1 MKHVN
6 NRTRLLPA
14 ALVLA
19 ALAGCDGSTKV
30 GNLGATGRAEL
41 QSVEV
46 GRLVDVFSYRRI
58 DTLVGDR
65 RLRANRQL
73 ELIAKNVVVNANIE
87 SQSLFDAAGNAVP
100 SANYEYLPFDKAVGH
115 EQLLILW
122 DDREGDESQNFA
134 AALAA
139 AQTGLQEVP
148 SSFRGQNTATRPIPI
163 VPRNAAIK
171 LRFSEK
177 LSIDSSFFTANPEA
191 VQLLEFKGD
200 PGVVSPVDA
209 FRILPARLLV
219 NNDALIVDT
228 TILAG
233 EAGGVSVTTGLP
245 VSDDNVTANI
255 RIALPVRG
263 QIAPGLYV
271 GEDAVAKLNDV
282 DSAGRAS
289 VIRDFRSG
297 NLADGVAGRLREPEA
312 PMIVASLGMGIT
324 AVNGNVI
331 TLNKRNQF
339 VPVRGRYPFV
349 DGPLTAQGLPTGP
362 LSVPTQRPLKSGD
375 FLTQDVQVELPDGS
389 VEVVALRAE
398 ILENLSVNTVAGTQ
412 GVGLAIAPLG
422 GDSGQGELTPVVQ
435 VRVATVSAGR
445 DSLGRP
451 VAFTPFELGQTVA
464 QPQGKDCVLRSLY
477 YESVPLSSGA
487 GAVSDRTWRNLFV
500 RIDPKPSQAAV
511 DVQPNASVAVEFT
524 KPMDLDQV
532 DNTKNLLITSR
543 GVVSGPNPESFE
555 QQTSDPKRAKARLV
569 TTRLSDLVGDG
580 TILRLQPP
588 MGFFHQQG
596 LAGSGEVY
604 SLHVRTGGNG
614 VTDLAG
620 NTLQLFDELS
630 NPQASWSVDF
640 QIAATASSNLIG
652 WINYIFEAEDED
664 GSRPG
669 SADLFGQYRLENG
682 RLFAASGVR
691 VSRSADSQNLPGIS
705 RILRGECWDTT
716 NNQQLVPAAPI
727 GATGAAHPGLLY
739 WEPRMSGTI
748 APPNV
753 PAVYDYNNILS
764 QPVGRVIEPLKPQG
778 SRMQM
783 RYLEDDFSLSYT
795 QANDF
800 ALDVEQ
806 LYWSPFA
813 DETVLFDVFDR
824 FTMSLSHARTRPDE
838 RWLVVPAQPGPPPV
852 PPQCILDCASMNS
865 GLSTLFSDNVL
876 NGTAQVPVFEDKIY
890 TINPNSAFRSGGN
903 VKYVP
908 FPRFDRTYTWRDSRL
923 VTVDATGTVIGLG
936 GAQQPNAAGTNNDVT
951 AFIDSPWIDSS
962 LPQPFRDAG
971 GSVWVL
977 DGGDFRG
984 TATRDHDPIALP
996 LLVDFKVFADGSA
1009 NGIAAGN
1016 NGFQVAM
1023 LGSPPAAFP
1032 NIPLGVAGGYYDA
1045 LPAGCPGR
1053 PAWPRVRV
1061 QASGGFDQVSGAQIT
1076 IDPANQLS
1084 AQASWI
1090 KDAGMGEANLAR
1102 FLAPAGDGMMNWA
1115 RADFVRKV
1123 STMTFGFFDTLRPQF
1138 GDYSDGSGGFA
1149 VSQGVPNLLG
1159 LNIPGANPPV
1169 VGSEL
1174 RISDLLIQ
1182 LDPPLARQPAGTSVV
1197 AEVRGAEEFDNSG
1210 VDLAEPNNTA
1220 PLFNPALNLQFNARG
1235 NLLNPN
1241 YACEAYRY
1249 STANLEDGS
1258 ARVQAT
1264 RLTRY
1269 VTEDQLSLL
1278 RDPATNLLPRL
1289 MNLRLTMTNNVSV
1302 TPALS
1307 PSLRS
1312 VGIVYRLQMP
1322 Q

>member
-30 GNLGATGRAEL
+30 GNLDATGRAEL
-41 QSVEV
+41 LSVEV
-46 GRLVDVFSYRRI
+46 GRLVDVYSYRRI

-73 ELIAKNVVVNANIE
+73 ELIAKNVVINANIE

-100 SANYEYLPFDKAVGH
+100 SANYEYLPFDKTVGH

-134 AALAA
+134 AALAS

-148 SSFRGQNTATRPIPI
+148 ASYRGQNTATRPIPI

-177 LSIDSSFFTANPEA
+177 LSIDSSFFAANPEA

-209 FRILPARLLV
+209 FRILPSRVLV

-263 QIAPGLYV
+263 QLAPGLYV
-271 GEDAVAKLNDV
+271 REDAVAKLNDV

-289 VIRDFRSG
+289 VVRDFRSG

-312 PMIVASLGMGIT
+312 PMIVASLGMGIS

-362 LSVPTQRPLKSGD
+362 LSVPTQRSLKTGD
-375 FLTQDVQVELPDGS
+375 FLTQNVQVELPDGS

-398 ILENLSVNTVAGTQ
+398 ILENLTVNTVAGTQ
-412 GVGLAIAPLG
+412 GIGLAIAPLS

-435 VRVATVSAGR
+435 VRVATVNAGR

-464 QPQGKDCVLRSLY
+464 QPQGRDCVLRSLY

-487 GAVSDRTWRNLFV
+487 GTVSDRAWRNLFV
-500 RIDPKPSQAAV
+500 RIDPKPTQAAV

-543 GVVSGPNPESFE
+543 GVVSGPNPESFA

-604 SLHVRTGGNG
+604 SIHVRTGGSG

-630 NPQASWSVDF
+630 NPQDSWSVDF
-640 QIAATASSNLIG
+640 QIAGTSSSNLVG
-652 WINYIFEAEDED
+652 WINWIFEAEDED

-682 RLFAASGVR
+682 RLFAASAVR

-705 RILRGECWDTT
+705 RILRGECWDTVT
-716 NNQQLVPAAPI
+716 NLQAFPTQATAPT
-727 GATGAAHPGLLY
+727 GATGAVHPGLLY
-739 WEPRMSGTI
+739 WEPRMSSTI

-753 PAVYDYNNILS
+753 PAVYDYNNILA

-783 RYLEDDFSLSYT
+783 RYIEDDFSLSYT

-806 LYWSPFA
+806 LYWSPYA

-838 RWLVVPAQPGPPPV
+838 RWFVTAGEVGPPLVLPL
-852 PPQCILDCASMNS
+852 CTLDCASMNS
-865 GLSTLFSDNVL
+865 GLSTVFSDNVL
-876 NGTAQVPVFEDKIY
+876 NGTAQVPVFEDKVY
-890 TINPNSAFRSGGN
+890 TINPNSAFRSSGN

-923 VTVDATGTVIGLG
+923 VTVDASGNVIGLG
-936 GAQQPNAAGTNNDVT
+936 GAQQPNGVAPNNDVT
-951 AFIDSPWIDSS
+951 AFIDSPWIESQ
-962 LPQPFRDAG
+962 LPQAFRDAG
-971 GSVWVL
+971 GSMWVI
-977 DGGDFRG
+977 DDADFRG

-996 LLVDFKVFADGSA
+996 LLVDFKIFADGAA

-1032 NIPLGVAGGYYDA
+1032 GNGGGYYDG

-1076 IDPANQLS
+1076 IDPANQLN
-1084 AQASWI
+1084 AQATWI
-1090 KDAGMGEANLAR
+1090 KDAGMGDPNLAR

-1174 RISDLLIQ
+1174 RINDLVIQ

-1197 AEVRGAEEFDNSG
+1197 AEIRGAESFGNST
-1210 VDLAEPNNTA
+1210 VLY
-1220 PLFNPALNLQFNARG
+1220 NPAVDNTFNGRG
-1235 NLLNPN
+1235 NLLNPS

-1312 VGIVYRLQMP
+1312 VGIVYRMQMP

>member
-19 ALAGCDGSTKV
+19 ALAACDGRTKV
-30 GNLGATGRAEL
+30 GEVGTTGRAEL
-41 QSVEV
+41 LSVEV
-46 GRLVDVFSYRRI
+46 GRLVDVYSYQRI
-58 DTLVGDR
+58 DTLNGDR
-65 RLRANRQL
+65 RQRANRRL
-73 ELIAKNVVVNANIE
+73 ELVAKNVVVNANLE
-87 SQSLFDAAGNAVP
+87 TQSLFDAAGNAVA
-100 SANYEYLPFDKAVGH
+100 SANFEYLPFDKTVGH

-122 DDREGDESQNFA
+122 DDRAGDEAQNFA

-139 AQTGLQEVP
+139 AQSGLQQVP
-148 SSFRGQNTATRPIPI
+148 ASYRGQNTSTRPIPI
-163 VPRNAAIK
+163 VPRNAAVR

-177 LSIDSSFFTANPEA
+177 LTVESSFFAANPEA

-200 PGVVSPVDA
+200 PQVVSPVDA
-209 FRILPARLLV
+209 FRILPSRVLV
-219 NNDALIVDT
+219 NGDSLILDT

-263 QIAPGLYV
+263 VIAPGLYV
-271 GEDAVAKLNDV
+271 REDAVGNLNGV
-282 DSAGRAS
+282 DSAGRNS

-312 PMIVASLGMGIT
+312 PMIVASLGMGIS
-324 AVNGNVI
+324 AVDAANNVI

-349 DGPLTAQGLPTGP
+349 DGPLNAQGIPTGP
-362 LSVPTQRPLKSGD
+362 LSVPTQRPLKTGD
-375 FLTQDVQVELPDGS
+375 FLTQNVQVELPDGS
-389 VEVVALRAE
+389 IEVVSLRAE
-398 ILENLSVNTVAGTQ
+398 ILENLSINSTAGTQ
-412 GVGLAIAPLG
+412 GVGQAIAPLS

-435 VRVATVSAGR
+435 VRVATVKAGR
-445 DSLGRP
+445 DSLGRE
-451 VAFTPFELGQTVA
+451 VSFSAVELGQSVA
-464 QPQGKDCVLRSLY
+464 QPQGKDCVLRALY

-487 GAVSDRTWRNLFV
+487 GTVSDRAWRNLFV
-500 RIDPKPSQAAV
+500 RIDPKPTLAAV

-543 GVVSGPNPESFE
+543 GVTSGPNPESFAS
-555 QQTSDPKRAKARLV
+555 QTSDPKRAKARLV

-588 MGFFHQQG
+588 MGFFHVQG
-596 LAGSGEVY
+596 AAGSGEVY
-604 SLHVRTGGNG
+604 SIHVRTGSVG

-630 NPQASWSVDF
+630 SPQDSWSVDF
-640 QIAATASSNLIG
+640 QLAGTASSNLIG

-669 SADLFGQYRLENG
+669 SADIFGQYRLENG
-682 RLFAASGVR
+682 RLFAASGIR
-691 VSRSADSQNLPGIS
+691 LSRSADAQNLPGIS
-705 RILRGECWDTT
+705 RILRGECWDTVT
-716 NNQQLVPAAPI
+716 NQQALPTAPV
-727 GATGAAHPGLLY
+727 GATGATHPGLLY
-739 WEPRMSGTI
+739 WDPNMSSTI

-795 QANDF
+795 QPNDF

-824 FTMSLSHARTRPDE
+824 FTMSLSHARVRPDE
-838 RWLVVPAQPGPPPV
+838 RFFVVAGAVGPPAV

-865 GLSTLFSDNVL
+865 SLAFVFNDNVL
-876 NGTAQVPVFEDKIY
+876 NGTSQVPVFEDKVY
-890 TINPNSAFRSGGN
+890 TINPNSAFRTTAN

-923 VTVDATGTVIGLG
+923 VTVDASGNVIGLG
-936 GAQQPNAAGTNNDVT
+936 GAQQPNGVAPNDDVT
-951 AFIDSPWIDSS
+951 AFIDSPWIEST
-962 LPQPFRDAG
+962 LPQAFRDAG
-971 GSVWVL
+971 GSMWVL
-977 DGGDFRG
+977 DDADFRG

-996 LLVDFKVFADGSA
+996 LLVDFKVFADGAA
-1009 NGIAAGN
+1009 NGIAGGN

-1023 LGSPPAAFP
+1023 LGSPPAGFP
-1032 NIPLGVAGGYYDA
+1032 NAGGSAGGYYDA
-1045 LPAGCPGR
+1045 LPAGCNGR

-1061 QASGGFDQVSGAQIT
+1061 QASGGFDQVSGAQIL
-1076 IDPANQLS
+1076 IDPANQLN
-1084 AQASWI
+1084 AQQTWI
-1090 KDAGMGEANLAR
+1090 KDAGMGDANLAR

-1138 GDYSDGSGGFA
+1138 GDYADAGGAFA
-1149 VSQGVPNLLG
+1149 LDQGVPNLAG
-1159 LNIPGANPPV
+1159 VNIPSANPAV

-1174 RISDLLIQ
+1174 RISDLVIQ

-1197 AEVRGAEEFDNSG
+1197 AEVRGAESFGNSA
-1210 VDLAEPNNTA
+1210 L
-1220 PLFNPALNLQFNARG
+1220 LYNPAVDNTFNGRG

-1258 ARVQAT
+1258 ARIQAV
-1264 RLTRY
+1264 RLSKY
-1269 VTEDQLSLL
+1269 VTEDQISQL
-1278 RDPATNLLPRL
+1278 RDPGTNLLPRL

-1312 VGIVYRLQMP
+1312 VGIVYRVQMP